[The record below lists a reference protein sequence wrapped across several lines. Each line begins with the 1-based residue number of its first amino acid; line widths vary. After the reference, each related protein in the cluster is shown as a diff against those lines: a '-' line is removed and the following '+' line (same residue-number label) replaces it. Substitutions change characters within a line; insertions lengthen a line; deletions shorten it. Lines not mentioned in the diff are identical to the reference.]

1 MYLEQEIKKYLSKC
15 GFTFKCDFN
24 YCSIVTG
31 EMNVPAYTS
40 PALCLGRTYDIRK
53 LQIGDD
59 IFPSDVPTKTI
70 KKDGFT
76 FRFKN
81 IQNSQDCKEV
91 LNLSGDTSLKVKVGL
106 IEGGGSGKYL
116 NYIKTKE
123 GTTEI
128 LAVSRIYT
136 VRLYRP

>member
-1 MYLEQEIKKYLSKC
+1 MYLEQEIKQHLSKC
-15 GFTFKCDFN
+15 GFTLNDDFC

-40 PALCLGRTYDIRK
+40 PALCLGRTYDITK

-70 KKDGFT
+70 KNDSFT

-91 LNLSGDTSLKVKVGL
+91 LNVSGDTSLKVKVGL
-106 IEGGGSGKYL
+106 VDAGGSGKYL
-116 NYIKTKE
+116 NYSKTKE
-123 GTTEI
+123 DTTEI

-136 VRLYRP
+136 VRL